1 VIRQSA
7 QVNPSKAEAE
17 APPEVPN
24 PIKKN
29 KTLLCGLRQPA
40 YPAPLVALPAG
51 FTFTTEG
58 TLRGG
63 KGQKKMNEMNEIKM
77 ELSALF
83 GMKVIS
89 LACAL
94 STRRQSRIGYN
105 NGRQLA
111 VLAEVVTV
119 ARRR

>member
-1 VIRQSA
+1 
-7 QVNPSKAEAE
+7 
-17 APPEVPN
+17 
-24 PIKKN
+24 
-29 KTLLCGLRQPA
+29 
-40 YPAPLVALPAG
+40 VALPAG

-63 KGQKKMNEMNEIKM
+63 KGQKKKMNEMNEIIGMKV

-94 STRRQSRIGYN
+94 SARRQS
-105 NGRQLA
+105 
-111 VLAEVVTV
+111 
-119 ARRR
+119 